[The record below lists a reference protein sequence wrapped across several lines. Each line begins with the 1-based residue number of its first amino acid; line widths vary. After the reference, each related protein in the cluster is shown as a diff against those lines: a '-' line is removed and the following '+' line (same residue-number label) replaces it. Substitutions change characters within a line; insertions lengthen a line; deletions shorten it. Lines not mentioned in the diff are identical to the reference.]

1 MASGMAAGI
10 KKNQM
15 KDLGLLYSEVPAV
28 AAGVFTTNRVKAAPV
43 LVSMERVKSG
53 KARAVLMN
61 SGCANACTGRRGI
74 TDARQLT
81 RLIASSLKIEPE
93 SVLLASTGVIGKPLP
108 LEVMEKGIPNLVASL
123 SPSGLGDAALAIMTT
138 DTVPKAVITR
148 GRGKWERGYACGDG
162 QRRRNDLSPN
172 GHPPG
177 LCPNRRGYLPG
188 RPAESLKRRRAG
200 IFQPDYRGRRHEH
213 Q

>member
-1 MASGMAAGI
+1 MNNHIPPNLQVSGFTASGMAAGI

-81 RLIASSLKIEPE
+81 RLIASSLRIEPE

-108 LEVMEKGIPNLVASL
+108 LEVMEKGIPNL
-123 SPSGLGDAALAIMTT
+123 SPLCLPAAWVM
-138 DTVPKAVITR
+138 
-148 GRGKWERGYACGDG
+148 
-162 QRRRNDLSPN
+162 
-172 GHPPG
+172 
-177 LCPNRRGYLPG
+177 
-188 RPAESLKRRRAG
+188 
-200 IFQPDYRGRRHEH
+200 QPWPS
-213 Q
+213 